1 MGRPIAA
8 ICMDCGRGQPFSA
21 SITARCQSCGSEWLE
36 PHYDYLRF
44 KREVLQGL
52 PGRPHNIWR
61 YQDVLPINEPE
72 ELSFVNV
79 GWTPLEPSRRYAQS
93 IGLNKVYFKD
103 ERYGP
108 TSSFKDRQ
116 AVLTVASVV
125 EAGVQEIVIAST
137 GNAAVAFAAACA
149 RAGIKVWVFMTSEVP
164 QEKLRE
170 TALFGAE
177 VVRVNGSYEQ
187 TKQIAQEFAKQ
198 RGLPF
203 ERGARSIAARESM
216 KTIAY
221 ELVEQLGWQAP
232 DWYVQ
237 AVSGGLGPLGIYRGF
252 EEMQRMGL
260 IDRIPNIAILQAEGC
275 APMARAFEAN
285 QEVAPPVPSTTRIA
299 ILSTA
304 DPGKTYTLLYHRL
317 KATGGAMDYVSD
329 EAAFTS
335 MRALAKTEGMA
346 VEPASAVAFAG
357 FEKLVARGI
366 IQKDQTVVINCTG
379 HTFPVEKHVLG
390 DQWNVDIDLSRLT
403 QPAKEEMVSA
413 LDHLEEKTVTV
424 LLVDDN
430 PDDAQLVRR
439 IVETLQPVRILYAPN
454 GLEGLAEARQ
464 RHPDL
469 IILDLMMPNLDG
481 FSLLDELKSD
491 DRTMDIPVIVI
502 SAKDLTS
509 EEVKR
514 LSGKIEGIHQK
525 GLLSIQTLR
534 TQVSSVLEKK
544 RSRGG

>member
-8 ICMDCGRGQPFSA
+8 ICMDCGRGQPYS
-21 SITARCQSCGSEWLE
+21 SSPTAQCQSCGSVWLE

-72 ELSFVNV
+72 NLSFVNV
-79 GWTPLEPSRRYAQS
+79 GWTPLEPSLRYAQS
-93 IGLNKVYFKD
+93 IGLNKVYIKD

-116 AVLTVASVV
+116 AVLTIAAAV
-125 EAGVQEIVIAST
+125 EANIPELVIAST

-149 RAGIKVWVFMTSEVP
+149 RAGIKLWVFMTSEVP

-170 TALFGAE
+170 TALYGAE

-198 RGLPF
+198 RGLLF
-203 ERGARSIAARESM
+203 ERGARSIPARESM

-221 ELVEQLGWQAP
+221 EIVEQLGWQAP

-252 EEMQRMGL
+252 EEMLRMGL

-275 APMARAFEAN
+275 APMARAFQAN
-285 QEVAPPVPSTTRIA
+285 QEVATPVPSTTRIA

-317 KATGGAMDYVSD
+317 KATGGAMEYVSD

-335 MRALAKTEGMA
+335 MRSLAKTEGMA

-357 FEKLVARGI
+357 FEKLVSLGV
-366 IQKDQTVVINCTG
+366 IQKEQTVVINCTG

-390 DQWNVDIDLSRLT
+390 DQWNVDIDLSR
-403 QPAKEEMVSA
+403 PAPAEEKMDRA
-413 LDHLEEKTVTV
+413 LDHLEEKTITV
-424 LLVDDN
+424 LIVDDN
-430 PDDAQLVRR
+430 PDDAQLLRR
-439 IVETLQPVRILYAPN
+439 ILETLQPVRILHAPN

-464 RHPDL
+464 RLPGL

-481 FSLLDELKSD
+481 FSLLDELKTD
-491 DRTMDIPVIVI
+491 DRTADIPVIVI

-514 LSGKIEGIHQK
+514 LSGRIEGIHQK

-534 TQVSSVLEKK
+534 TQVASVLEKK